1 MTPGATISQ
10 TAAAVSTAVDSL
22 GRRLSWRQLNA
33 LDKLRLFKA
42 AGPELAQ
49 NPPWLGMAL
58 LASCVV
64 AVDDVPVPPPV
75 NELQIEAMVSR
86 LGDAGLA
93 AVSDALDSSG
103 EPTLQEMATSA
114 GNSRGTPT

>member
-10 TAAAVSTAVDSL
+10 TAAAISTVVDSL
-22 GRRLSWRQLNA
+22 GRRLSLRQLNA

-49 NPPWLGMAL
+49 NPPWLGMAV
-58 LASCVV
+58 LASSVV

-75 NELQIEAMVSR
+75 NELQIEAMVGR
-86 LGDAGLA
+86 LGDAGLM
-93 AVSDALDSSG
+93 AVSDALDTSG
-103 EPTLQEMATSA
+103 EPPLQQMVVTA
-114 GNSRGTPT
+114 GN